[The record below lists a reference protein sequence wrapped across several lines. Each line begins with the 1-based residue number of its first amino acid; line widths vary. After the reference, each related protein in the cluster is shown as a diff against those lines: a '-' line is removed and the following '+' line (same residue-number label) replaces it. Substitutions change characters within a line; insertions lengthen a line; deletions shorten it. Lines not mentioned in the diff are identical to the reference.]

1 MNMLYIWQ
9 NYLYNLGIHLVYGQ
23 LHAKDQVIMPMI
35 TTAVH
40 WSYMTPTSDIWVTF
54 CVFQETFSVAL
65 TYPSSLSV
73 AKKLT
78 LLPL

>member
-1 MNMLYIWQ
+1 M
-9 NYLYNLGIHLVYGQ
+9 VYGQ
-23 LHAKDQVIMPMI
+23 SDAKDQMIM
-35 TTAVH
+35 ANDHH

-54 CVFQETFSVAL
+54 CVFKETFSVAL